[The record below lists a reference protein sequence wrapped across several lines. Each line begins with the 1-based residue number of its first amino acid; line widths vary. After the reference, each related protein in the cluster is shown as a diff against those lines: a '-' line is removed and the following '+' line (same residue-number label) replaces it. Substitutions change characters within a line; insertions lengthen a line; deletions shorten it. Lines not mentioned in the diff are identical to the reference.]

1 MWRKIFLLLSKTVFF
16 VWFFAHLF
24 VPLTSSK
31 VLSLD
36 NKNKSAF
43 ILYCPR
49 LFVPLHYHFGL
60 IVQWIEQVSPK
71 D

>member
-1 MWRKIFLLLSKTVFF
+1 MWRIFSRLLSKTVFF
-16 VWFFAHLF
+16 LSSFARFAL
-24 VPLTSSK
+24 PLAALK